1 MEEKFQKGKEKIL
14 NKLEFPSDISMDL
27 PKIIV
32 VGNREITIENHRGI
46 IAFERSM
53 VKINSRI
60 GAITIHGSNFEIL
73 FIGETRMTI
82 SGKFKGVSYEESKIW
97 YLTNCFLEN

>member
-14 NKLEFPSDISMDL
+14 NKLEFPRDISLDL

-32 VGNREITIENHRGI
+32 IGNREITIENHKGI
-46 IAFERSM
+46 IFFESDM

-60 GAITIHGSNFEIL
+60 GAILIKGEEFEIL
-73 FIGETRMTI
+73 FIAENSITI
-82 SGKFKGVSYEESKIW
+82 TGIFKGISYER
-97 YLTNCFLEN
+97 

>member
-14 NKLEFPSDISMDL
+14 NKLEFPRDISLDL

-32 VGNREITIENHRGI
+32 IGNREITIENHKGI
-46 IAFERSM
+46 IFFESDM

-60 GAITIHGSNFEIL
+60 GAILIKGEEFEIL
-73 FIGETRMTI
+73 FIAENSITI
-82 SGKFKGVSYEESKIW
+82 TGVFKGISYER
-97 YLTNCFLEN
+97 

>member
-1 MEEKFQKGKEKIL
+1 MEEKFQKGREKIL

-46 IAFERSM
+46 IAFESSM

-60 GAITIHGSNFEIL
+60 GAIIVKGRNFEIL
-73 FIGETRMTI
+73 FIGETSITI
-82 SGKFKGVSYEESKIW
+82 SGKFEEISYEESRIW
-97 YLTNCFLEN
+97 Y

>member
-14 NKLEFPSDISMDL
+14 NKLDFPSDISLDL

-32 VGNREITIENHRGI
+32 VGDREITIENHKGI
-46 IAFERSM
+46 IFFETNM

-60 GAITIHGSNFEIL
+60 GAIVISGRDFEIL
-73 FIGETRMTI
+73 FIAETSITI
-82 SGKFKGVSYEESKIW
+82 SGVFKGISYEAKND
-97 YLTNCFLEN
+97 L

>member
-1 MEEKFQKGKEKIL
+1 MEEKFQKGKEKLL
-14 NKLEFPSDISMDL
+14 NRLDFPSDISLDL

-46 IAFERSM
+46 MAFETNM

-60 GAITIHGSNFEIL
+60 GAITINGENFEIL
-73 FIGETRMTI
+73 FIGETTITI
-82 SGKFKGVSYEESKIW
+82 SGIFTGISYEGNII
-97 YLTNCFLEN
+97 